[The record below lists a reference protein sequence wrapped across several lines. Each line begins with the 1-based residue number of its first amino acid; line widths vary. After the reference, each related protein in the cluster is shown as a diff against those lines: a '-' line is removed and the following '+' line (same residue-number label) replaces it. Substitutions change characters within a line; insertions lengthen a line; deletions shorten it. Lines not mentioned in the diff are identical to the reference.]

1 MRCPLETQMDTSEL
15 ATTTSGVRGG
25 GVRCMRTNAEKI
37 AIVEEA
43 RQPGRSVAETARKYG
58 VNANLIFGWTR
69 LHKRGLLAQC
79 REPAKLLPVKVREAH
94 KLPAPPT
101 AAAAALSPDPTPL
114 PADALEILFPNGARM
129 RVPAS
134 LIATVLPS
142 LSALLSR

>member
-15 ATTTSGVRGG
+15 TTSTSSVRAG
-25 GVRCMRTNAEKI
+25 GVRCMRTNTEKI

-79 REPAKLLPVKVREAH
+79 REPAKLLPVKVREAR
-94 KLPAPPT
+94 KVAAPPIT
-101 AAAAALSPDPTPL
+101 AEPAVSSSPTSS
-114 PADALEILFPNGARM
+114 ATEVLEILFPNGARM

-134 LIATVLPS
+134 LIASVLPS